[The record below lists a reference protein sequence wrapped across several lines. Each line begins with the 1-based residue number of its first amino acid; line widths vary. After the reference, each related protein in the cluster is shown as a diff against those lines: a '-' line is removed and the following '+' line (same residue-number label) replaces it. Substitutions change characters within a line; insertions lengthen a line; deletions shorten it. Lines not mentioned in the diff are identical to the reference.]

1 MDDMRDIEQKM
12 HAAQEIVPASTSAT
26 AVSAIVSTPVADA
39 LQGSVEKIVNEA
51 QKKVGDKKTIDKN
64 AKALAD
70 VAQER
75 LTNEI
80 DRQRVENARKAA
92 DNKIDRKT
100 LANELYKIKQ
110 ESKRLKTEQKHLS
123 AMQAQEHKRERAE
136 AYWNEHKDTLVQYGM
151 KQGSS
156 RLACNILLWLDGVK
170 SFFTGL
176 SKVSDAI
183 VKALKWVLIVGGVF
197 AVLMIVPVTRN
208 WLLDLLGY

>member
-1 MDDMRDIEQKM
+1 MDDLNTIERRMQ
-12 HAAQEIVPASTSAT
+12 AAQVTTPPPAT
-26 AVSAIVSTPVADA
+26 VSTPVADA
-39 LQGSVEKIVNEA
+39 LQGSVEKIVTEA

-110 ESKRLKTEQKHLS
+110 ESKRLKKEQRHLS
-123 AMQAQEHKRERAE
+123 AMQKQRHEQDRSA
-136 AYWNEHKDTLVQYGM
+136 AYWGEHSETLLQYGM

-156 RLACNILLWLDGVK
+156 RIACNILLWLDGVK

-176 SKVSDAI
+176 GKVSDAI
-183 VKALKWVLIVGGVF
+183 VKALKWVLIIGGVV

-208 WLLDLLGY
+208 WLLELLGFIKK

>member
-1 MDDMRDIEQKM
+1 MDDIRDIEQKM

-26 AVSAIVSTPVADA
+26 VSTPVDNA
-39 LQGSVEKIVNEA
+39 LQGSVEKIVTEA
-51 QKKVGDKKTIDKN
+51 QKKVGDQKIIDKN

-80 DRQRVENARKAA
+80 ERQRVENKRNEAT
-92 DNKIDRKT
+92 NKVDKKEI
-100 LANELYKIKQ
+100 ANELYKIKQ
-110 ESKRLKTEQKHLS
+110 ESKRLKKEQKHLS
-123 AMQAQEHKRERAE
+123 AMQAQEHKSARAE
-136 AYWNEHKDTLVQYGM
+136 AYWSEHKDTLVQYGM